1 LSASLP
7 FGGGL
12 HYPGPVE
19 AEMGYKDLRDFV
31 GALERDGE
39 LLRIREEVDPRLEIT
54 EILDRAVKEGGPAVL
69 FERVRGYAIPVLGNV
84 LGTHRRMLKALGISR
99 YEEVD
104 ERIAAFFDIKQPQGL
119 LDKLRMLPQLAELAS
134 FLPKTVKSGPCKEV
148 ILRKGEFSLRELPV
162 CTCWPQD
169 GGPFI
174 TLPMVFTKDRASGKR
189 NCGMYRMQV
198 YDETTTGMH
207 WQLHKHGA
215 KHARQALAAGEKI
228 EVAVAIGSDPATYF
242 SAAMPL
248 PDDIDEMILAGFIRK
263 EPVEMV
269 ACETV
274 GLEVPAN
281 AEIVLEGWVDPA
293 ELRREGPFGDHTGY
307 YSLADDYPVFHV
319 ECVTRRKEPLYV
331 HTIVGPPPMEDAF
344 MGYAIE
350 RVTLPILKRQLP
362 EVRDLHMPPE
372 GAFHNLVLVSI
383 EKAYPGH
390 ARKVMHALWG
400 LGQAMF
406 SKVIIV
412 VDSDVNVQDTSEVAW
427 RVLANI
433 DPGRDLEL
441 ARGPADAL
449 EHASQFFAYGGKL
462 GIDATKKWPGEGFTR
477 DWPDVIA
484 MDAGVKARMGALW
497 EKSRK
502 QNSRMEG
509 P

>member
-1 LSASLP
+1 MS
-7 FGGGL
+7 
-12 HYPGPVE
+12 HR
-19 AEMGYKDLRDFV
+19 DLRDFIQ
-31 GALERDGE
+31 ALDRSGE
-39 LLRIREEVDPRLEIT
+39 LLRIREPVNARLEVT

-69 FERVRGYAIPVLGNV
+69 FEKVEGFSVPVLGNA
-84 LGTHRRMLKALGISR
+84 LGSHRRMLMALGIAG
-99 YEEVD
+99 YGEVD
-104 ERIAAFFDIKQPQGL
+104 ARIDAFFDVKQPQGL
-119 LDKLRMLPQLAELAS
+119 LDKIKMLPQLAELAS
-134 FLPKTVKSGPCKEV
+134 FLPKTVKGGPCKEV
-148 ILRKGEFSLRELPV
+148 VLGKGEFDLTRDLPV

-174 TLPMVFTKDRASGKR
+174 TLPMVFTKDRRTGKR

-198 YDETTTGMH
+198 YDASTTGMH

-215 KHARQALAAGEKI
+215 KHARQALAAGERI

-248 PDDIDEMILAGFIRK
+248 PDDVDEMLLAGFIRK
-263 EPVEMV
+263 EAVEMV

-281 AEIVLEGWVDPA
+281 SEFVLEGWVDPA

-319 ECVTRRKEPLYV
+319 ECLTRRKDPIYV

-350 RVTLPILKRQLP
+350 RVTLPILKRQMP
-362 EVRDLHMPPE
+362 EVTDMHMPPE
-372 GAFHNLVLVSI
+372 GAFHNLMILAI
-383 EKAYPGH
+383 DKAYPGH
-390 ARKVMHALWG
+390 ARKVMHAVWG

-406 SKVIIV
+406 TKVVIV
-412 VDSDVNVQDTSEVAW
+412 VDSDVDVQNMREVAW

-441 ARGPADAL
+441 ARGPMDAL
-449 EHASQFFAYGGKL
+449 EHASERFAYGGKV
-462 GIDATKKWPGEGFTR
+462 GIDATRKWPGEGFER
-477 DWPDVIA
+477 EWPEVLA
-484 MDAGVKARMGALW
+484 MDPEVKAKMGALW
-497 EKSRK
+497 GRLKGK
-502 QNSRMEG
+502 